1 MIAAQEVFTVFAYDL
16 NTNTKLCELPANSL
30 TFDSRLNDA
39 GSISFNIALQSPG
52 TASIVAPILS
62 YGGNP
67 FAVYVDRNGVI
78 VWGGIAWTGL
88 YTRSTGTLQVGGKEF
103 LAYFDQRIAAAD
115 YSVINYPSGIDPAQL
130 LYKAFTDAQNPVL
143 CGPGASIGLSVVS
156 STSAIP
162 PFVPGYPLSQ
172 RTTISSI
179 VRDVTSINAPG
190 AGGVELQIV
199 CAYDANGLPQRTLT
213 VKSPRAGRVAGSTGL
228 MFDLSNC
235 VDYTWPTDASQSGN
249 TLIFTGAGNGT
260 AIPVSTVQAPGVPV
274 GGLGQSPRL
283 DKVIS
288 TSAQSQAQIDQMAH
302 GTAQQYGSPLTTPK
316 VTILTS
322 GAQPLGSW
330 IMGDDA
336 RLFMPPGDDRFPN
349 GLDQFWRIVQHNVTV
364 GDAGVSTVDLT
375 LNQPPSY

>member
-1 MIAAQEVFTVFAYDL
+1 MVDAQEVFTVYAYDL

-52 TASIVAPILS
+52 TAAIVAPILS

-67 FAVYVDRNGVI
+67 FAVYVDRSGVI

-88 YTRSTGTLQVGGKEF
+88 YTRSTGQLAVGGKEF

-130 LYKAFTDAQNPVL
+130 LYKVFTDAQNTTL
-143 CGPGASIGLSVVS
+143 CGPGASIGLNVVS
-156 STSAIP
+156 STSGIP

-172 RTTISSI
+172 RTTVSSI
-179 VRDVTSINAPG
+179 IRDVTSINAPG
-190 AGGVELQIV
+190 AGGVELQII
-199 CAYDANGLPQRTLT
+199 CAYDINGLPQRTLT
-213 VKSPRAGRVAGSTGL
+213 VKTPRAGRVAGSTGL

-235 VDYTWPTDASQSGN
+235 LDFTWPTDASQAGN
-249 TLIFTGAGNGT
+249 TLIFTGAGNGA

-283 DKVIS
+283 DKVIA

-302 GTAQQYGSPLTTPK
+302 GTAQQYGTPLTTPK
-316 VTILTS
+316 VTVLTS

-330 IMGDDA
+330 IMGDDV
-336 RLFMPPGDDRFPN
+336 RLYMPPGDDRFPF

-364 GDAGVSTVDLT
+364 ADAGVNKVDLT
-375 LNQPPSY
+375 LNIPPSY